1 MEQQEINQRIEERK
15 GQRQYSPIIVAM
27 WRWGLENDCDD
38 AVKIDTLEDVTAFI
52 GKSFRDDAWN
62 GEPNIKIHVKGKAS
76 DLTDKYVYF
85 MSAVY
90 ATDDN
95 NGVCADGDPLSVRYR
110 RIDNGRVFK
119 MKCGKFFRRLVDE
132 THPELPESG
141 RVYFSEQLS
150 AMYRAGHAQDGRYRL
165 TLDRDF
171 ETIYSGHH
179 FGSCMADKGQ
189 WKFYRDSSP
198 DTLAAGLWDGDN
210 LVARCV
216 VYLATDDDT
225 CKTYRLAERQY
236 GANSEVRRQLIY
248 LLIEQNKIDGY
259 KQLEASCWDNRNFV
273 LLDGTSLKNAHLS
286 VKCTATDGDIQSFQ
300 DSFRY
305 LDTCAER
312 ARNWDGEGYDA
323 DMANTNF
330 HVNEEDCDDDE
341 DDHDGETYVE
351 HDGEW
356 YCDDD
361 VCWLE
366 YRNEYRHNDDCRYS
380 ECEDRDLLT
389 SDAMRLYNDDFC
401 HQDNAVEIEAGDFA
415 GQWAWEGDSDLDQ
428 DYAGNNVLAR
438 DCYVLTHG
446 EHAGKLAAHDECCE
460 LDSDIYGD
468 GSWALTDETRETYD
482 DEIILENDGVWV
494 SDMEFRHKRDC
505 VRAMDTR
512 RRCFVDAWRDDCV
525 CICGTFYYMS
535 VA

>member
-1 MEQQEINQRIEERK
+1 MEQQENNQRIEERK
-15 GQRQYSPIIVAM
+15 GQRQYSNIIVAM
-27 WRWGLENDCDD
+27 WRWGFENDCED

-52 GKSFRDDAWN
+52 GKRFRSDAWDS
-62 GEPNIKIHVKGKAS
+62 EPNIKIHVKGKAS

-85 MSAVY
+85 VSAVY

-179 FGSCMADKGQ
+179 FGSCMAGKGQ

-216 VYLATDDDT
+216 VYLATDDET
-225 CKTYRLAERQY
+225 GKTYRLAERQY
-236 GANSEVRRQLIY
+236 GGNSEVRRQLIY

-286 VKCTATDGDIQSFQ
+286 VKCTACDGDVQSFQ

-305 LDTCAER
+305 LDTCEGV
-312 ARNWDGEGYDA
+312 ARNWEGDGYDA
-323 DMANTNF
+323 DMACTNPY
-330 HVNEEDCDDDE
+330 VNENDDDSDE
-341 DDHDGETYVE
+341 DDHDGEIYVE

-356 YCDDD
+356 YNEDD
-361 VCWLE
+361 VCWLD

-380 ECEDRDLLT
+380 ECEERDLLAGDT
-389 SDAMRLYNDDFC
+389 TRLYNGDYC
-401 HQDNAVEIEAGDFA
+401 HDNNAVEIEAGEHYGEYAYTD
-415 GQWAWEGDSDLDQ
+415 DSNLVQ
-428 DYAGNNVLAR
+428 DYASRYVLRQDCMEITCGQYPGSIAPEDEIEVLAA
-438 DCYVLTHG
+438 LH
-446 EHAGKLAAHDECCE
+446 
-460 LDSDIYGD
+460 YGTD
-468 GSWALTDETRETYD
+468 AYAITDETVETEDGNLILMKDSAEVNGCIYHKD
-482 DEIILENDGVWV
+482 DVVLAADRR
-494 SDMEFRHKRDC
+494 FRRMVYALPEDC
-505 VRAMDTR
+505 VL
-512 RRCFVDAWRDDCV
+512 
-525 CICGTFYYMS
+525 ISGTYYLMCL
-535 VA
+535 A